1 MSNFVTDKRIKKLKS
16 EKENK
21 MPEEIEV
28 TKILIKIRKEEVI
41 SLTVAEIRGLQKVL
55 DDLLG
60 AKNDPQPYFV
70 PYCPIPCPPC
80 QPYRRWEVTWGSTG
94 ESIDNGTVICSL
106 SGSLD

>member
-1 MSNFVTDKRIKKLKS
+1 MSDLVTDKRIKKLES

-28 TKILIKIRKEEVI
+28 TEILIKIRKEEVI

-70 PYCPIPCPPC
+70 PYCPTCPPC
-80 QPYRRWEVTWGSTG
+80 QPYRRWEVTWGNTG
-94 ESIDNGTVICSL
+94 EFKDNNVVICSL
-106 SGSLD
+106 SDSLD